1 MAIEGIE
8 NAKPSAKNLGGLNVI
23 GKYREDLDRL
33 KSARDRVKQRVEDR
47 GIENDEIKNR
57 LEKLDKSIE
66 TLQRLVDDYENE
78 HRDEE

>member
-8 NAKPSAKNLGGLNVI
+8 NAKPAAKNLGGLNVI

-33 KSARDRVKQRVEDR
+33 KSARDRVKQRVEGH
-47 GIENDEIKNR
+47 GIEDDEIKSR
-57 LEKLDKSIE
+57 LEKLDTSIE

-78 HRDEE
+78 HRIES

>member
-8 NAKPSAKNLGGLNVI
+8 NAKPAAKNLGGLNVI

-33 KSARDRVKQRVEDR
+33 KSARDRVKQRVENN
-47 GIENDEIKNR
+47 GIEDDEIKSR
-57 LEKLDKSIE
+57 LEKLDTSIE

-78 HRDEE
+78 HRNEE

>member
-8 NAKPSAKNLGGLNVI
+8 NAKPDAKNLGGLNVI

-33 KSARDRVKQRVEDR
+33 KSARDKVKQRVEDH
-47 GIENDEIKNR
+47 GIEDDEIKR
-57 LEKLDKSIE
+57 KLEKLDKSIE

-78 HRDEE
+78 HRTED

>member
-8 NAKPSAKNLGGLNVI
+8 NAKPDAKNLGGLNVI

-33 KSARDRVKQRVEDR
+33 KSARDRVKQRVEDH

-78 HRDEE
+78 HRTEE